1 MWAKLKKIVWEGRC
15 VLIAAPTIATLTI
28 GLRLT
33 GLLQLLE
40 WAAYDQFFSLRKPE
54 NVDSRIVIVAINEP
68 DILEAGQWPIPDVML
83 ADLLTKI
90 RQQKPRAI
98 GFDLFRP
105 FPVQPGSKALID
117 VFKTTPN
124 LIGVEKLVPDA
135 SGAVIAPPTVLA
147 EQNQVAAIDFILD
160 GDGKLRRSLISL
172 KPPGSKTRLSLGAK
186 LALMYLNPAIKFE
199 VVDASKQVY
208 KLGKLV
214 LEPFEAND
222 GGYVRSDSGGYQVL
236 LNFRGAPGSFKTV
249 SMTKVLRNEIAADV
263 LRDKIVLIGSTAQSL
278 RDFFITPYSKSVFAI
293 PEPMTGV
300 EIHAN
305 LTSQLI
311 SGALDGRLMIRVWDE
326 PVEWL
331 WVFGWSWLGAI
342 LGWVFRASRWTIC
355 VFILAGVSLLL
366 VAFFLFLE
374 GWWVPVVPPFLALA
388 GSAISITGYI
398 AVMEREDRYMMMG
411 LFGRHVTPKIA
422 EAIWQQREQ
431 LLKQGQIFGQKM
443 TATVLFT
450 DIKGFTSIAENIDP
464 ETLMLWLNEYMNAMA
479 ELVLE
484 HEGVIDKYIGDAI
497 MALFGVPVPRNTEAE
512 VAEDALS
519 AVSCALAMA
528 ERLIMLNADWKKRGL
543 PTISMRVGIATGTVV
558 AGSLGS
564 IHRQDYTA
572 IGDSVNVAAR
582 LESYDKSMGGNSRC
596 RILISEDTY
605 QYIKDQFYAEF
616 LVRVSLKGRKQPIKI
631 YQVPG

>member
-15 VLIAAPTIATLTI
+15 VLIAAPTIAALTI

-40 WAAYDQFFSLRKPE
+40 WAAYDQFFRLRPPE
-54 NVDSRIVIVAINEP
+54 PPDPRIVIVAINEP
-68 DILEAGQWPIPDVML
+68 DILHAGQWPIPDAML
-83 ADLLTKI
+83 ADLLIKI
-90 RQQKPRAI
+90 NQQNPRAI

-124 LIGVEKLVPDA
+124 LIGVEKLVPDRY
-135 SGAVIAPPTVLA
+135 GAVIAPPAVLA
-147 EQNQVAAIDFILD
+147 QKNQVAAIDFILD

-172 KPPGSKTRLSLGAK
+172 KPEGKKTKSSLGTK
-186 LALMYLNPAIKFE
+186 LALMYLNPDIKFE
-199 VVDASKQVY
+199 VLDAQKQVY
-208 KLGKLV
+208 QLGKIR
-214 LEPFEAND
+214 LEPFEEND
-222 GGYVRSDSGGYQVL
+222 GGYVGSDSGGYQVL
-236 LNFRGAPGSFKTV
+236 VNFRGAPGSFKTV
-249 SMTKVLRNEIAADV
+249 SMTEVLKNEIPADT

-278 RDFFITPYSKSVFAI
+278 RDFFITPFGKSVFAI

-300 EIHAN
+300 EVHAN
-305 LTSQLI
+305 VTSQLI
-311 SGALDGRLMIRVWDE
+311 SGALDGRSLIQVWDE

-331 WVFGWSWLGAI
+331 WVFGWSWVGAI
-342 LGWVFRASRWTIC
+342 LGWGFRASRWTIYGL
-355 VFILAGVSLLL
+355 ILAGGVLFA
-366 VAFFLFLE
+366 VTFFLFLG
-374 GWWVPVVPPFLALA
+374 GWWVPVVPAFLTLA
-388 GSAISITGYI
+388 GSAIFITGYI
-398 AVMEREDRYMMMG
+398 AVMEREDRQMMMS
-411 LFGRHVTPKIA
+411 LFGRHVSPKIA

-450 DIKGFTSIAENIDP
+450 DIKGFTSIAENTDP

-484 HEGVIDKYIGDAI
+484 NEGVIDKYIGDAI
-497 MALFGVPVPRNTEAE
+497 MALFGVPVPRNTDAE
-512 VAEDALS
+512 VAEDALA

-528 ERLIMLNADWKKRGL
+528 ERLRKLNQDWKKRGL
-543 PTISMRVGIATGTVV
+543 PVICMRVGIATGTVV

-582 LESYDKSMGGNSRC
+582 LESYDKDIGKNSLC

-605 QYIKDQFYAEF
+605 QYIKEQFYAEF
-616 LVRVSLKGRKQPIKI
+616 LARVSLKGRKQAIKI